1 MAIEVADGEVMET
14 VFIRA
19 FTPLTPASTLVTWR
33 VARNFSIDSAAATDR
48 LRSIHE
54 TSMAEDKPFLEE
66 IQANRSA
73 GDDRTDVNA
82 AADSAAVRAQQI
94 VGRMLL
100 EERGSFRPRTQGWQK
115 QVRQVR
121 PVLR

>member
-1 MAIEVADGEVMET
+1 MTEPSFYSPLARAAEEAGYHSMVIPDSICYPRHSDSVYPFNPDGSRE
-14 VFIRA
+14 F
-19 FTPLTPASTLVTWR
+19 L
-33 VARNFSIDSAAATDR
+33 
-48 LRSIHE
+48 
-54 TSMAEDKPFLEE
+54 EDKPFLEE

-73 GDDRTDVNA
+73 GDERTDVNA